1 MGFEECSY
9 LSHARWFLSWA
20 SLRRGKGQS
29 SMIHGELLRHRDIFA
44 ITPDGPLDK
53 ADFELLTEEL
63 GRFLAS
69 NQKLAGIVIRTKS
82 FPGWRSFGA
91 FVSHLRFV
99 AAHHR
104 HIERIAVVT
113 NSRFL
118 KVIPHVASYVV
129 RPKIKLFGFQEEG
142 SALVWLETGQ

>member
-1 MGFEECSY
+1 
-9 LSHARWFLSWA
+9 
-20 SLRRGKGQS
+20 
-29 SMIHGELLRHRDIFA
+29 MIHVELLRDHGIFVV
-44 ITPDGPLDK
+44 TPDSPLDK
-53 ADFELLTEEL
+53 ADFELLTKEL

-69 NQKLAGIVIRTKS
+69 NQEVAGIMIRTKS

-91 FVSHLRFV
+91 FLSHLRFV

-118 KVIPHVASYVV
+118 KVIPHVARYVV
-129 RPKIKLFGFQEEG
+129 RPRIKLFGFQEEG
-142 SALVWLETGQ
+142 SALAWLETGQ